1 MMLRRSVLAGAILLL
16 ASPLAVAAPEAAA
29 PVAAFNAGLLAA
41 MKAGETV
48 PFAQR
53 AAALAPIVDTTFDL
67 PAILQATIGPRW
79 AGLAAPAQAELLTA
93 FRDYTLANWVANFDS
108 FEGQNFEIAP
118 ATRKVGA
125 DEVVET
131 RIVPTSGTP
140 TRLDYV
146 MRSGAAGWKAVDIL
160 VDGAISRVAVQR
172 SDFRS
177 LLKDG
182 DPAPLIAMLKG
193 KTSSLAGGAK
203 S

>member
-1 MMLRRSVLAGAILLL
+1 MMLRRFLLAGAALLL
-16 ASPLAVAAPEAAA
+16 IAAGPDPSA
-29 PVAAFNAGLLAA
+29 PIAAFNAGLLAA
-41 MKAGETV
+41 MKAGRSV

-53 AAALAPIVDTTFDL
+53 AAALAPVVDAAFDL

-79 AGLAAPAQAELLTA
+79 ASLAAPQQAELLAA

-108 FEGQNFEIAP
+108 FEGQTFEIAP

-172 SDFRS
+172 SDFRA